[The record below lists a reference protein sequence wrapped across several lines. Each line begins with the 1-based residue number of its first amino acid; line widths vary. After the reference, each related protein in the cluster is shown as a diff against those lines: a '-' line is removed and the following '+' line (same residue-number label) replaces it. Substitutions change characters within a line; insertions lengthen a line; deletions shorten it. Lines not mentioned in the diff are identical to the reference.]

1 MVSTE
6 LKSSITYKEVRMIGT
21 IFLASIIIDQ
31 ITKLWAV
38 NVLKTGGS
46 IKILSDFLRF
56 TYAENKGAAFSI
68 LQNQRVFFI
77 IVTIVMLIVLA
88 YIYFKTKNITKLSK
102 LSIAMI
108 AGGAIGNFIDR
119 VRFGFVV
126 DFIDVRFG
134 SFYNFPIFNIADSF
148 VVCGTILMIILIL
161 FNRFE
166 KSEING

>member
-1 MVSTE
+1 MSILIGIIFAASIVLDQLTKKWAVGV
-6 LKSSITYKEVRMIGT
+6 LKDGSSIKVIG
-21 IFLASIIIDQ
+21 
-31 ITKLWAV
+31 
-38 NVLKTGGS
+38 
-46 IKILSDFLRF
+46 DFLRF
-56 TYAENKGAAFSI
+56 TYAENRGAAFSI
-68 LQNQRVFFI
+68 LQDQRVFFI
-77 IVTIVMLIVLA
+77 ITTVVMLVVMA

-108 AGGAIGNFIDR
+108 AGGAIGNFLDR
-119 VRFGFVV
+119 LRLGYVV

-166 KSEING
+166 KSETDGQ

>member
-1 MVSTE
+1 MN
-6 LKSSITYKEVRMIGT
+6 
-21 IFLASIIIDQ
+21 IIIGIIFVFSVLSDQ
-31 ITKLWAV
+31 LTKIWAV
-38 NVLKTGGS
+38 NVLKNGES
-46 IKILSDFLRF
+46 IKLIGNFLRF

-68 LQNQRVFFI
+68 LQNQLWFFI
-77 IVTIVMLIVLA
+77 IMTIVMLVVLT
-88 YIYFKTKNITKLSK
+88 YIFFKTKNITNLSR

-119 VRFGFVV
+119 LRFGYVV

-161 FNRFE
+161 FNKFE
-166 KSEING
+166 KSEINE

>member
-1 MVSTE
+1 M
-6 LKSSITYKEVRMIGT
+6 SILIGI
-21 IFLASIIIDQ
+21 IFAASIMIDQ
-31 ITKLWAV
+31 LTKNWAL
-38 NVLKTGGS
+38 NVLRDGGS
-46 IKILSDFLRF
+46 IKIIGEFLRF
-56 TYAENKGAAFSI
+56 TYAENRGAAFSI
-68 LQNQRVFFI
+68 LQDQRIFFI
-77 IVTIVMLIVLA
+77 IVTIIMLFVLA
-88 YIYFKTKNITKLSK
+88 YIYFKTKNISRISK

-134 SFYNFPIFNIADSF
+134 SFYNFPIFNVADSF
-148 VVCGTILMIILIL
+148 VVCGTILMILLIL